1 MRASPNKDGLKYGVV
16 CDFLNGSQIKYQL
29 RSDPCLTLNFTRG
42 TATNITGGNI
52 SWRPNAP
59 KNGDFHALHDSGM
72 ALVER
77 LEYPFAPKKKIRIPG
92 CTCLINARRQ
102 YPSSDPDQNGDHV
115 WIATEALRL
124 VSVEMSWT
132 RLPRVTHLKIF
143 ETIMKHLPPS

>member
-72 ALVER
+72 ALEER
-77 LEYPFAPKKKIRIPG
+77 LEYPFAPKKKRLEYPAVHVWSTLGVSIHHPIRIKMETTFG
-92 CTCLINARRQ
+92 SQRR
-102 YPSSDPDQNGDHV
+102 
-115 WIATEALRL
+115 RL
-124 VSVEMSWT
+124 G
-132 RLPRVTHLKIF
+132 
-143 ETIMKHLPPS
+143 